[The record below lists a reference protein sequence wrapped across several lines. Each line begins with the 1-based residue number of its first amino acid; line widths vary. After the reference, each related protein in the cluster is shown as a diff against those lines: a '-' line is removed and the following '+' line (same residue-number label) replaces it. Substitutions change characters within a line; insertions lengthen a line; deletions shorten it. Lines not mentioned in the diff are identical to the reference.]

1 MAACA
6 VACVPLAC
14 AEASV
19 PRAWAQV
26 NGEFNYNRTPLAPPG
41 VRVLVHQKPTVRETW
56 APHAVEGWY
65 LGPALNHYRCYRVW
79 VDETSAERIADTL
92 AWFPTQ
98 FPMPTA
104 SSADAAVAAA
114 RDLIRAL
121 QHPSLASP
129 LAPIG
134 DSHHAAL
141 QQLAEIFS
149 QVTDATAQM
158 PEEKPTDVP
167 SLDIAPAFASAVAP
181 PRVVFAQGELQAVE
195 PPAAPPI
202 AVVPATGAAPPR
214 VVLAHDAGHPRVNE
228 EGATHPR
235 VDEDGFTYVNH
246 TTNPGRR
253 RRQAKKAAKASKTA
267 PPAPTIIAQ
276 RHLPT
281 AKVPAPDAVA
291 QVCPTASILRRSR
304 FATPEVSDPT
314 TAAAPVQTQS
324 LREPP
329 AASPHSTR
337 SRTRNARLREAQQ
350 HVATGHSANA
360 AATLLA
366 HQLGDEPDSFRAS
379 INAVV
384 DPVTGMELDY
394 NKLKAGPDGPEWV
407 QAMANELGR
416 LTQGV
421 LPHMPTGTDTMR
433 YIRRCDVP
441 TDRTVTYFRIVAA
454 EKPHKAES
462 KRIRGTVGGDCFHQ
476 HYQLFATPLKPTG

>member
-1 MAACA
+1 MLPNHGTMRSSHTAQLLFPFLPPEACEAHLFPSLASGSLISIGLLCDHGCTALFTATSVTIKCGDNVVCTGQRSSSSGLWCLDLTPASAPVPAA
-6 VACVPLAC
+6 PLA
-14 AEASV
+14 S
-19 PRAWAQV
+19 
-26 NGEFNYNRTPLAPPG
+26 
-41 VRVLVHQKPTVRETW
+41 
-56 APHAVEGWY
+56 
-65 LGPALNHYRCYRVW
+65 
-79 VDETSAERIADTL
+79 
-92 AWFPTQ
+92 
-98 FPMPTA
+98 
-104 SSADAAVAAA
+104 VAAA
-114 RDLIRAL
+114 RDLIHAL

-149 QVTDATAQM
+149 QVTDATTQM
-158 PEEKPTDVP
+158 PEDKRTDVP
-167 SLDIAPAFASAVAP
+167 SLDIAPDLASAVTP
-181 PRVVFAQGELQAVE
+181 PRVSFAQDELQAVE

-202 AVVPATGAAPPR
+202 AAAPATGAAPPR

-235 VDEDGFTYVNH
+235 VDEDGFTYVNR

-291 QVCPTASILRRSR
+291 QDCPKASILRRSR

-324 LREPP
+324 PREPP
-329 AASPHSTR
+329 ATSPHGTR
-337 SRTRNARLREAQQ
+337 SRTRNARLKEARQ

-379 INAVV
+379 MNAVV

-394 NKLKAGPDGPEWV
+394 
-407 QAMANELGR
+407 
-416 LTQGV
+416 
-421 LPHMPTGTDTMR
+421 
-433 YIRRCDVP
+433 
-441 TDRTVTYFRIVAA
+441 
-454 EKPHKAES
+454 
-462 KRIRGTVGGDCFHQ
+462 
-476 HYQLFATPLKPTG
+476 